1 MNKLFCFGVGFT
13 GLQTC
18 EYFNDQK
25 WITSGTTRD
34 RNKKVNPNIELIEY
48 NPNKGKVYLS
58 ESLASSKILLISIAP
73 DKNGDVVLKSNYED
87 IANALKTSVKRVI
100 YLSTTAVYGD
110 ANGSTVD
117 EKYKINPQSD
127 RAKSRILAEG
137 QWTDL
142 CDKFGV
148 TLNILR
154 LSGIYGT
161 GRNQIRNLN
170 KKIGQNKFYKQLLKL
185 DPLSKNKINP
195 TDTQRSIRAFEV
207 KKFTKKSLHDWFK
220 NTKSNYIEE
229 DFFKVYIDYPRDE
242 LIERIHQRTGKMIKM
257 GAVNEVKRF
266 LKLKIKKQMTAF
278 KAIGVNEIQE
288 YLSKE
293 KKIDEIKEKISIKTR
308 QYAKRQSTWARGH
321 MSDWVKLKPSE
332 INKFLKKI

>member
-127 RAKSRILAEG
+127 RAKSRILAES

-154 LSGIYGT
+154 LSGIYGI
-161 GRNQIRNLN
+161 GRNQIRNL
-170 KKIGQNKFYKQLLKL
+170 
-185 DPLSKNKINP
+185 ING
-195 TDTQRSIRAFEV
+195 TAKRIIKEGHVF
-207 KKFTKKSLHDWFK
+207 
-220 NTKSNYIEE
+220 N
-229 DFFKVYIDYPRDE
+229 
-242 LIERIHQRTGKMIKM
+242 RIHVVDIARIIYMLSVSDIKSDIFNISDDM
-257 GAVNEVKRF
+257 PAPPQDVVEFAARLLNTDPPEPVIF
-266 LKLKIKKQMTAF
+266 SE
-278 KAIGVNEIQE
+278 AI
-288 YLSKE
+288 LSEMARSFYSETKYIINQ
-293 KKIDEIKEKISIKTR
+293 KIKEKLGLELK
-308 QYAKRQSTWARGH
+308 YPNY
-321 MSDWVKLKPSE
+321 KLG
-332 INKFLKKI
+332 LKDILKEELNR

>member
-73 DKNGDVVLKSNYED
+73 DKKGDVVLKSNYED

-127 RAKSRILAEG
+127 RAKSRILAES

-161 GRNQIRNLN
+161 GRNQIRNL
-170 KKIGQNKFYKQLLKL
+170 
-185 DPLSKNKINP
+185 ING
-195 TDTQRSIRAFEV
+195 TAKRIIKEGHVF
-207 KKFTKKSLHDWFK
+207 
-220 NTKSNYIEE
+220 N
-229 DFFKVYIDYPRDE
+229 
-242 LIERIHQRTGKMIKM
+242 RIHVADIARIIYMLSVSDIKSDIFNISDDM
-257 GAVNEVKRF
+257 PAPPQDVVEFAARLLNTDPPEPVIF
-266 LKLKIKKQMTAF
+266 SE
-278 KAIGVNEIQE
+278 AI
-288 YLSKE
+288 LSEMARSFYSETKYIINQ
-293 KKIDEIKEKISIKTR
+293 KIKEKLGLELK
-308 QYAKRQSTWARGH
+308 YPNY
-321 MSDWVKLKPSE
+321 KLG
-332 INKFLKKI
+332 LKDILKEELNR

>member
-73 DKNGDVVLKSNYED
+73 DKNGDIVLKSNYED

-127 RAKSRILAEG
+127 RAKSRILAES

-161 GRNQIRNLN
+161 GRNQIRNL
-170 KKIGQNKFYKQLLKL
+170 
-185 DPLSKNKINP
+185 ING
-195 TDTQRSIRAFEV
+195 TAKRIIKEGHVF
-207 KKFTKKSLHDWFK
+207 
-220 NTKSNYIEE
+220 N
-229 DFFKVYIDYPRDE
+229 
-242 LIERIHQRTGKMIKM
+242 RIHVADIARIIYMLSVSDIKSDIFNISDDM
-257 GAVNEVKRF
+257 PAPPQDVVEFAARLLNTDPPEPVIF
-266 LKLKIKKQMTAF
+266 SE
-278 KAIGVNEIQE
+278 AI
-288 YLSKE
+288 LSEMARSFYSETKYIINQ
-293 KKIDEIKEKISIKTR
+293 KIKEKLGLELK
-308 QYAKRQSTWARGH
+308 YPNY
-321 MSDWVKLKPSE
+321 KLG
-332 INKFLKKI
+332 LKDILKEELNR

>member
-18 EYFNDQK
+18 EYFNDQNL
-25 WITSGTTRD
+25 ITSGTTRD
-34 RNKKVNPNIELIEY
+34 TNKKLNPNIELIEY

-117 EKYKINPQSD
+117 EKFKINPQSD
-127 RAKSRILAEG
+127 RAKSRILAES

-161 GRNQIRNLN
+161 GRNQIRNL
-170 KKIGQNKFYKQLLKL
+170 
-185 DPLSKNKINP
+185 ING
-195 TDTQRSIRAFEV
+195 TAKRIIKEGHVF
-207 KKFTKKSLHDWFK
+207 
-220 NTKSNYIEE
+220 N
-229 DFFKVYIDYPRDE
+229 
-242 LIERIHQRTGKMIKM
+242 RIHVVDIARIIYMLSVSDIKSDIFNISDDM
-257 GAVNEVKRF
+257 PAPPQDVVEFAARLLNTDPPEPVIF
-266 LKLKIKKQMTAF
+266 SE
-278 KAIGVNEIQE
+278 AI
-288 YLSKE
+288 LSEMARSFYSETKYIINQ
-293 KKIDEIKEKISIKTR
+293 KIKEKLGLELK
-308 QYAKRQSTWARGH
+308 YPNY
-321 MSDWVKLKPSE
+321 KLG
-332 INKFLKKI
+332 LKDILKEELNR

>member
-18 EYFNDQK
+18 EYFNDQN

-48 NPNKGKVYLS
+48 NPNKGKIYLS

-73 DKNGDVVLKSNYED
+73 DKNGDIVLKSNYED

-127 RAKSRILAEG
+127 RAKSRILAES

-161 GRNQIRNLN
+161 GRNQIRNL
-170 KKIGQNKFYKQLLKL
+170 
-185 DPLSKNKINP
+185 ING
-195 TDTQRSIRAFEV
+195 TAKRIIKEGHVF
-207 KKFTKKSLHDWFK
+207 
-220 NTKSNYIEE
+220 N
-229 DFFKVYIDYPRDE
+229 
-242 LIERIHQRTGKMIKM
+242 RIHVVDIARIIYMLSVSDIKSDIFNISDDM
-257 GAVNEVKRF
+257 PAPPQDVVEFAARLLNTDPPEPVMF
-266 LKLKIKKQMTAF
+266 SE
-278 KAIGVNEIQE
+278 AI
-288 YLSKE
+288 LSEMARSFYSETKYIINQ
-293 KKIDEIKEKISIKTR
+293 KIKEKLGLELK
-308 QYAKRQSTWARGH
+308 YPNY
-321 MSDWVKLKPSE
+321 KLGLRD
-332 INKFLKKI
+332 ILKEELNR

>member
-87 IANALKTSVKRVI
+87 IAHALKTSVKRVI

-127 RAKSRILAEG
+127 RAKSRILAES

-161 GRNQIRNLN
+161 GRNQIRNL
-170 KKIGQNKFYKQLLKL
+170 
-185 DPLSKNKINP
+185 ING
-195 TDTQRSIRAFEV
+195 TAKRIIKEGHVF
-207 KKFTKKSLHDWFK
+207 
-220 NTKSNYIEE
+220 N
-229 DFFKVYIDYPRDE
+229 
-242 LIERIHQRTGKMIKM
+242 RIHVADIARIIYMLSVSDIKSDIFNISDDM
-257 GAVNEVKRF
+257 PAPPQDVVEFAARLLNTDPPEPVIF
-266 LKLKIKKQMTAF
+266 SE
-278 KAIGVNEIQE
+278 AI
-288 YLSKE
+288 LSEMARSFYSETKYIINQ
-293 KKIDEIKEKISIKTR
+293 KIKEKLGLELK
-308 QYAKRQSTWARGH
+308 YPNY
-321 MSDWVKLKPSE
+321 KLG
-332 INKFLKKI
+332 LKDILKEELNR

>member
-18 EYFNDQK
+18 EYFYDQN

-87 IANALKTSVKRVI
+87 IANVLKTSVKRVI

-127 RAKSRILAEG
+127 RAKSRILAES

-161 GRNQIRNLN
+161 GRNQIRNL
-170 KKIGQNKFYKQLLKL
+170 
-185 DPLSKNKINP
+185 ING
-195 TDTQRSIRAFEV
+195 TAKRIIKEGHVF
-207 KKFTKKSLHDWFK
+207 
-220 NTKSNYIEE
+220 N
-229 DFFKVYIDYPRDE
+229 
-242 LIERIHQRTGKMIKM
+242 RIHVADIARIIYMLSVSDIKSDIFNISDDM
-257 GAVNEVKRF
+257 PAPPQDVVEFAARLLNIDPPEPVIF
-266 LKLKIKKQMTAF
+266 SE
-278 KAIGVNEIQE
+278 AI
-288 YLSKE
+288 LSEMARSCYSETKYIINQ
-293 KKIDEIKEKISIKTR
+293 KIKEKLGLELK
-308 QYAKRQSTWARGH
+308 YPNY
-321 MSDWVKLKPSE
+321 KLG
-332 INKFLKKI
+332 LKDILKEELNR

>member
-161 GRNQIRNLN
+161 GRNQIRNL
-170 KKIGQNKFYKQLLKL
+170 
-185 DPLSKNKINP
+185 ING
-195 TDTQRSIRAFEV
+195 TAKRIIKEGHVF
-207 KKFTKKSLHDWFK
+207 
-220 NTKSNYIEE
+220 N
-229 DFFKVYIDYPRDE
+229 
-242 LIERIHQRTGKMIKM
+242 RIHVADIARIIYMLSVSDIKSDIFNISDDM
-257 GAVNEVKRF
+257 PAPPQDVVEFAARLLNTDPPEPVIF
-266 LKLKIKKQMTAF
+266 SE
-278 KAIGVNEIQE
+278 AI
-288 YLSKE
+288 LSEMARSFYSETKYIINQ
-293 KKIDEIKEKISIKTR
+293 KIKEKLGLELK
-308 QYAKRQSTWARGH
+308 YPNY
-321 MSDWVKLKPSE
+321 KLG
-332 INKFLKKI
+332 LKDILKEELNR

>member
-1 MNKLFCFGVGFT
+1 MLNKLFCFGVGFT

-127 RAKSRILAEG
+127 RAKSRILAES

-161 GRNQIRNLN
+161 GRNQIRNL
-170 KKIGQNKFYKQLLKL
+170 
-185 DPLSKNKINP
+185 ING
-195 TDTQRSIRAFEV
+195 TAKRIIKEGHVF
-207 KKFTKKSLHDWFK
+207 
-220 NTKSNYIEE
+220 N
-229 DFFKVYIDYPRDE
+229 
-242 LIERIHQRTGKMIKM
+242 RIHVADIARIIYMLSVSDIKSDIFNISDDM
-257 GAVNEVKRF
+257 PAPPQDVVEFAARLLNIDPPEPVIF
-266 LKLKIKKQMTAF
+266 SE
-278 KAIGVNEIQE
+278 AI
-288 YLSKE
+288 LSEMARSFYSETKYIINQ
-293 KKIDEIKEKISIKTR
+293 KIKEKLGLELK
-308 QYAKRQSTWARGH
+308 YPNY
-321 MSDWVKLKPSE
+321 KLG
-332 INKFLKKI
+332 LKDILKEELNR

>member
-87 IANALKTSVKRVI
+87 IANVLKTSVKRVI

-127 RAKSRILAEG
+127 RAKSRILAES

-161 GRNQIRNLN
+161 GRNQIRNL
-170 KKIGQNKFYKQLLKL
+170 
-185 DPLSKNKINP
+185 ING
-195 TDTQRSIRAFEV
+195 TAKRIIKEGHVF
-207 KKFTKKSLHDWFK
+207 
-220 NTKSNYIEE
+220 N
-229 DFFKVYIDYPRDE
+229 
-242 LIERIHQRTGKMIKM
+242 RIHVADIARIIYMLSVSDIKSDIFNISDDM
-257 GAVNEVKRF
+257 PAPPQDVVEFAARLLNTDPPEPVIF
-266 LKLKIKKQMTAF
+266 SE
-278 KAIGVNEIQE
+278 AI
-288 YLSKE
+288 LSEMARSFYSETKYIINQ
-293 KKIDEIKEKISIKTR
+293 KIKEKLGLELK
-308 QYAKRQSTWARGH
+308 YPNY
-321 MSDWVKLKPSE
+321 KLG
-332 INKFLKKI
+332 LKDILKEELNR

>member
-18 EYFNDQK
+18 EYFNDQN

-127 RAKSRILAEG
+127 RAKSRILAES

-161 GRNQIRNLN
+161 GRNQIRNL
-170 KKIGQNKFYKQLLKL
+170 
-185 DPLSKNKINP
+185 ING
-195 TDTQRSIRAFEV
+195 TAKRIIKEGHVF
-207 KKFTKKSLHDWFK
+207 
-220 NTKSNYIEE
+220 N
-229 DFFKVYIDYPRDE
+229 
-242 LIERIHQRTGKMIKM
+242 RIHVADIARIIYMLSVSDIKSDIFNISDDM
-257 GAVNEVKRF
+257 PAPPQDVVEFAARLLNTDPPEPVIF
-266 LKLKIKKQMTAF
+266 SE
-278 KAIGVNEIQE
+278 AI
-288 YLSKE
+288 LSEMARSFYSETKYIINQ
-293 KKIDEIKEKISIKTR
+293 KIKEKLGLELK
-308 QYAKRQSTWARGH
+308 YPNY
-321 MSDWVKLKPSE
+321 KLG
-332 INKFLKKI
+332 LKDILKEELNR

>member
-34 RNKKVNPNIELIEY
+34 RNKKANPNIELIEY
-48 NPNKGKVYLS
+48 NPNKGRVYLS

-127 RAKSRILAEG
+127 RAKSRILAES

-154 LSGIYGT
+154 LSGIYGI
-161 GRNQIRNLN
+161 GRNQIRNL
-170 KKIGQNKFYKQLLKL
+170 
-185 DPLSKNKINP
+185 ING
-195 TDTQRSIRAFEV
+195 TAKRIIKEGHVF
-207 KKFTKKSLHDWFK
+207 
-220 NTKSNYIEE
+220 N
-229 DFFKVYIDYPRDE
+229 
-242 LIERIHQRTGKMIKM
+242 RIHVADIARIIYMLSVSDIKSDIFNISDDM
-257 GAVNEVKRF
+257 PAPPQDVVEFAARLLNIDPPEPVIF
-266 LKLKIKKQMTAF
+266 SE
-278 KAIGVNEIQE
+278 AI
-288 YLSKE
+288 LSEMARSFYSETKYIINQ
-293 KKIDEIKEKISIKTR
+293 KIKEKLGLELK
-308 QYAKRQSTWARGH
+308 YPNY
-321 MSDWVKLKPSE
+321 KLGLRD
-332 INKFLKKI
+332 ILKEELNR

>member
-127 RAKSRILAEG
+127 RAKSRILAER
-137 QWTDL
+137 QWNDL

-154 LSGIYGT
+154 LSGIYGI
-161 GRNQIRNLN
+161 GRNQIRNL
-170 KKIGQNKFYKQLLKL
+170 
-185 DPLSKNKINP
+185 ING
-195 TDTQRSIRAFEV
+195 TAKRIIKEGHVF
-207 KKFTKKSLHDWFK
+207 
-220 NTKSNYIEE
+220 N
-229 DFFKVYIDYPRDE
+229 
-242 LIERIHQRTGKMIKM
+242 RIHVADIARIIYMLSVSDIKSDIFNISDDM
-257 GAVNEVKRF
+257 PAPPQDVVEFAARLLNTDPPEPVIF
-266 LKLKIKKQMTAF
+266 SE
-278 KAIGVNEIQE
+278 AI
-288 YLSKE
+288 LSEMARSFYSETKYIINQ
-293 KKIDEIKEKISIKTR
+293 KIKEKLGLELK
-308 QYAKRQSTWARGH
+308 YPNY
-321 MSDWVKLKPSE
+321 KLG
-332 INKFLKKI
+332 LKDILKEELNR

>member
-1 MNKLFCFGVGFT
+1 MLNKLFCFGVGFT

-127 RAKSRILAEG
+127 RAKSRILAES

-161 GRNQIRNLN
+161 GRNQIRNL
-170 KKIGQNKFYKQLLKL
+170 
-185 DPLSKNKINP
+185 ING
-195 TDTQRSIRAFEV
+195 TAKRIIKEGHVF
-207 KKFTKKSLHDWFK
+207 
-220 NTKSNYIEE
+220 N
-229 DFFKVYIDYPRDE
+229 
-242 LIERIHQRTGKMIKM
+242 RIHVADIARIIYMLSVSDIKSDIFNISDDM
-257 GAVNEVKRF
+257 PAPPQDVVEFAARLLNTDPPEPVIF
-266 LKLKIKKQMTAF
+266 SE
-278 KAIGVNEIQE
+278 AI
-288 YLSKE
+288 LSEMARSFYSETKYIINQ
-293 KKIDEIKEKISIKTR
+293 KIKEKLGLELK
-308 QYAKRQSTWARGH
+308 YPNY
-321 MSDWVKLKPSE
+321 KLG
-332 INKFLKKI
+332 LKDILKEELNR

>member
-117 EKYKINPQSD
+117 EKYKINPQSA
-127 RAKSRILAEG
+127 RAKSRILAES

-161 GRNQIRNLN
+161 GRNQIRNL
-170 KKIGQNKFYKQLLKL
+170 
-185 DPLSKNKINP
+185 ING
-195 TDTQRSIRAFEV
+195 TAKRIIKEGHVF
-207 KKFTKKSLHDWFK
+207 
-220 NTKSNYIEE
+220 I
-229 DFFKVYIDYPRDE
+229 
-242 LIERIHQRTGKMIKM
+242 RIHVADMSRIIYMLSVSDIKSDIFNISDDM
-257 GAVNEVKRF
+257 PAPPQDVVEFAARLLNTDPPEPVIF
-266 LKLKIKKQMTAF
+266 SE
-278 KAIGVNEIQE
+278 AI
-288 YLSKE
+288 LSEMARSFYSETKYIINQ
-293 KKIDEIKEKISIKTR
+293 KIKEKLGLELK
-308 QYAKRQSTWARGH
+308 YPNY
-321 MSDWVKLKPSE
+321 KLG
-332 INKFLKKI
+332 LKDILKEELNR

>member
-58 ESLASSKILLISIAP
+58 ESLAGSKILLISIAP

-127 RAKSRILAEG
+127 RAKSRILAER

-154 LSGIYGT
+154 LSGIYGI
-161 GRNQIRNLN
+161 GRNQIRNL
-170 KKIGQNKFYKQLLKL
+170 
-185 DPLSKNKINP
+185 ING
-195 TDTQRSIRAFEV
+195 TAKRIIKEGHVF
-207 KKFTKKSLHDWFK
+207 
-220 NTKSNYIEE
+220 N
-229 DFFKVYIDYPRDE
+229 
-242 LIERIHQRTGKMIKM
+242 RIHVADIARIIYMLSVSDIKSDIFNISDDM
-257 GAVNEVKRF
+257 PAPPQDVVEFAARLLNTDPPEPVIF
-266 LKLKIKKQMTAF
+266 SE
-278 KAIGVNEIQE
+278 AI
-288 YLSKE
+288 LSEMARSFYSETKYIINQ
-293 KKIDEIKEKISIKTR
+293 KIKEKLGLELK
-308 QYAKRQSTWARGH
+308 YPNY
-321 MSDWVKLKPSE
+321 KLG
-332 INKFLKKI
+332 LKDILKEELNR

>member
-1 MNKLFCFGVGFT
+1 MLYLIANKKIIEVKKRKKTPILVGGT
-13 GLQTC
+13 GL
-18 EYFNDQK
+18 YFKALTDGLVRIPN
-25 WITSGTTRD
+25 IPVRF
-34 RNKKVNPNIELIEY
+34 RNK
-48 NPNKGKVYLS
+48 
-58 ESLASSKILLISIAP
+58 
-73 DKNGDVVLKSNYED
+73 
-87 IANALKTSVKRVI
+87 
-100 YLSTTAVYGD
+100 
-110 ANGSTVD
+110 
-117 EKYKINPQSD
+117 
-127 RAKSRILAEG
+127 
-137 QWTDL
+137 
-142 CDKFGV
+142 
-148 TLNILR
+148 
-154 LSGIYGT
+154 
-161 GRNQIRNLN
+161 IRNLN

-220 NTKSNYIEE
+220 NTKSNYLEE
-229 DFFKVYIDYPRDE
+229 DFFKIYIDYPRDK
-242 LIERIHQRTGKMIKM
+242 LVKRIYQRTGKMIKM

-266 LKLKIKKQMTAF
+266 LKLKIKKQMTAC

>member
-18 EYFNDQK
+18 EYFNDQN

-117 EKYKINPQSD
+117 EEYKINPQSD
-127 RAKSRILAEG
+127 RAKSRILAER

-154 LSGIYGT
+154 LSGIYGL
-161 GRNQIRNLN
+161 GRNQIRNLIN
-170 KKIGQNKFYKQLLKL
+170 GTAKRIIKEGHVFNRIHVADIARIIYMLSVSDIKSDIFNISDDMPAPPQDVVEFAARLLKT
-185 DPLSKNKINP
+185 DPPEPVIYSEAILSEMA
-195 TDTQRSIRAFEV
+195 RSFYSETKYIRNQ
-207 KKFTKKSLHDWFK
+207 K
-220 NTKSNYIEE
+220 
-229 DFFKVYIDYPRDE
+229 
-242 LIERIHQRTGKMIKM
+242 
-257 GAVNEVKRF
+257 
-266 LKLKIKKQMTAF
+266 
-278 KAIGVNEIQE
+278 
-288 YLSKE
+288 
-293 KKIDEIKEKISIKTR
+293 IKEKLGLQLK
-308 QYAKRQSTWARGH
+308 YPNY
-321 MSDWVKLKPSE
+321 KLG
-332 INKFLKKI
+332 LKDILKEELNR

>member
-73 DKNGDVVLKSNYED
+73 DKIGDVVLKSNYED
-87 IANALKTSVKRVI
+87 IAIALKTSVKRVV

-127 RAKSRILAEG
+127 RAKSRILAES

-161 GRNQIRNLN
+161 GRNQIRNL
-170 KKIGQNKFYKQLLKL
+170 
-185 DPLSKNKINP
+185 ING
-195 TDTQRSIRAFEV
+195 TAKRIIKEGHVF
-207 KKFTKKSLHDWFK
+207 
-220 NTKSNYIEE
+220 N
-229 DFFKVYIDYPRDE
+229 
-242 LIERIHQRTGKMIKM
+242 RIHVVDIARIIYMLSVSDIKSDIFNISDDM
-257 GAVNEVKRF
+257 PAPPQDVVEFAARLLNTDPPEPVIF
-266 LKLKIKKQMTAF
+266 SE
-278 KAIGVNEIQE
+278 AI
-288 YLSKE
+288 LSEMARSFYSETKYIINQ
-293 KKIDEIKEKISIKTR
+293 KIKEKLGLELK
-308 QYAKRQSTWARGH
+308 YPNY
-321 MSDWVKLKPSE
+321 KLGLRD
-332 INKFLKKI
+332 ILKEELNR

>member
-127 RAKSRILAEG
+127 RAKSRILAER

-161 GRNQIRNLN
+161 GRNQIRNL
-170 KKIGQNKFYKQLLKL
+170 
-185 DPLSKNKINP
+185 ING
-195 TDTQRSIRAFEV
+195 TAKRIIKEGHVF
-207 KKFTKKSLHDWFK
+207 
-220 NTKSNYIEE
+220 N
-229 DFFKVYIDYPRDE
+229 
-242 LIERIHQRTGKMIKM
+242 RIHVADIARIIYMLSVSDIKSDIFNISDDM
-257 GAVNEVKRF
+257 PAPPQDVVEFAARLLNTDPPEPVIF
-266 LKLKIKKQMTAF
+266 SE
-278 KAIGVNEIQE
+278 AI
-288 YLSKE
+288 LSEMARSFYSETKYIINQ
-293 KKIDEIKEKISIKTR
+293 KIKEKLGLELK
-308 QYAKRQSTWARGH
+308 YPNY
-321 MSDWVKLKPSE
+321 KLG
-332 INKFLKKI
+332 LKDILKEELNR

>member
-13 GLQTC
+13 GLQTS

-127 RAKSRILAEG
+127 RAKSRILAER
-137 QWTDL
+137 QWNDL

-154 LSGIYGT
+154 LSGIYGI
-161 GRNQIRNLN
+161 GRNQIRNL
-170 KKIGQNKFYKQLLKL
+170 
-185 DPLSKNKINP
+185 ING
-195 TDTQRSIRAFEV
+195 TAKRIIKEGHVF
-207 KKFTKKSLHDWFK
+207 
-220 NTKSNYIEE
+220 N
-229 DFFKVYIDYPRDE
+229 
-242 LIERIHQRTGKMIKM
+242 RIHVADIARIIYMLSVSDIKSDIFNISDDM
-257 GAVNEVKRF
+257 PAPPQDVVEFAARLLNTDPPEPVIF
-266 LKLKIKKQMTAF
+266 SE
-278 KAIGVNEIQE
+278 AI
-288 YLSKE
+288 LSEMARSFYSETKYIINQ
-293 KKIDEIKEKISIKTR
+293 KIKEKLGLELK
-308 QYAKRQSTWARGH
+308 YPNY
-321 MSDWVKLKPSE
+321 KLG
-332 INKFLKKI
+332 LKDILKEELNR

>member
-1 MNKLFCFGVGFT
+1 M
-13 GLQTC
+13 QTC

-48 NPNKGKVYLS
+48 DPNKGKVYLS

-117 EKYKINPQSD
+117 EKYKINPQSG
-127 RAKSRILAEG
+127 RAKSRILAES

-161 GRNQIRNLN
+161 GRNQIRNL
-170 KKIGQNKFYKQLLKL
+170 
-185 DPLSKNKINP
+185 ING
-195 TDTQRSIRAFEV
+195 TAKRIIKEGHVF
-207 KKFTKKSLHDWFK
+207 
-220 NTKSNYIEE
+220 N
-229 DFFKVYIDYPRDE
+229 
-242 LIERIHQRTGKMIKM
+242 RIHVADIARIIYMLSVSDIKSDIFNISDDM
-257 GAVNEVKRF
+257 PAPPQDVVEFAARLLNIDPPEPVIF
-266 LKLKIKKQMTAF
+266 SE
-278 KAIGVNEIQE
+278 AI
-288 YLSKE
+288 LSEMARSFYSETKYIINQ
-293 KKIDEIKEKISIKTR
+293 KIKEKLGLELK
-308 QYAKRQSTWARGH
+308 YPNY
-321 MSDWVKLKPSE
+321 KLG
-332 INKFLKKI
+332 LKDILKEELNR

>member
-25 WITSGTTRD
+25 WITLGSTRD

-127 RAKSRILAEG
+127 RAKSRILAES

-161 GRNQIRNLN
+161 GRNQIRNL
-170 KKIGQNKFYKQLLKL
+170 
-185 DPLSKNKINP
+185 ING
-195 TDTQRSIRAFEV
+195 TAKRIIKEGHVF
-207 KKFTKKSLHDWFK
+207 
-220 NTKSNYIEE
+220 N
-229 DFFKVYIDYPRDE
+229 
-242 LIERIHQRTGKMIKM
+242 RIHVADIARIIYMLSVSDIKSDIFNISDDM
-257 GAVNEVKRF
+257 PAPPQDVVEFAARLLNTDPPEPVIF
-266 LKLKIKKQMTAF
+266 SE
-278 KAIGVNEIQE
+278 AI
-288 YLSKE
+288 LSEMARSFYSETKYIINQ
-293 KKIDEIKEKISIKTR
+293 KIKEKLGLELK
-308 QYAKRQSTWARGH
+308 YPNY
-321 MSDWVKLKPSE
+321 KLG
-332 INKFLKKI
+332 LKDILKEELNR

>member
-127 RAKSRILAEG
+127 RAKSRILAES

-161 GRNQIRNLN
+161 GRNQIRNL
-170 KKIGQNKFYKQLLKL
+170 
-185 DPLSKNKINP
+185 ING
-195 TDTQRSIRAFEV
+195 TAKRIIKEGHVF
-207 KKFTKKSLHDWFK
+207 
-220 NTKSNYIEE
+220 N
-229 DFFKVYIDYPRDE
+229 
-242 LIERIHQRTGKMIKM
+242 RIHVADIARIIYMLSVSDIKSDIFNISDDM
-257 GAVNEVKRF
+257 PAPPQDVVEFAARLLNIDPPEPVIF
-266 LKLKIKKQMTAF
+266 SE
-278 KAIGVNEIQE
+278 AI
-288 YLSKE
+288 LSEMARSFYSETKYIINQ
-293 KKIDEIKEKISIKTR
+293 KIKEKLGLELK
-308 QYAKRQSTWARGH
+308 YPNY
-321 MSDWVKLKPSE
+321 KLG
-332 INKFLKKI
+332 LKDILKEELNR

>member
-127 RAKSRILAEG
+127 RAKSRILAES

-161 GRNQIRNLN
+161 GRNQIRNL
-170 KKIGQNKFYKQLLKL
+170 
-185 DPLSKNKINP
+185 ING
-195 TDTQRSIRAFEV
+195 TAKRIIKEGHVF
-207 KKFTKKSLHDWFK
+207 
-220 NTKSNYIEE
+220 N
-229 DFFKVYIDYPRDE
+229 
-242 LIERIHQRTGKMIKM
+242 RIHVADIARIIYMLSVSDIKSDIFNISDDM
-257 GAVNEVKRF
+257 PAPPQDVVEFAARLLNTDPPEPIIF
-266 LKLKIKKQMTAF
+266 SE
-278 KAIGVNEIQE
+278 AI
-288 YLSKE
+288 LSEMARSFYSETKYIINQ
-293 KKIDEIKEKISIKTR
+293 KIKEKLGLELK
-308 QYAKRQSTWARGH
+308 YPNY
-321 MSDWVKLKPSE
+321 KLG
-332 INKFLKKI
+332 LKDILKEELNR

>member
-127 RAKSRILAEG
+127 RAKSRILAES

-161 GRNQIRNLN
+161 GRNQIRNL
-170 KKIGQNKFYKQLLKL
+170 
-185 DPLSKNKINP
+185 ING
-195 TDTQRSIRAFEV
+195 TAKRIIKEGHVF
-207 KKFTKKSLHDWFK
+207 
-220 NTKSNYIEE
+220 N
-229 DFFKVYIDYPRDE
+229 
-242 LIERIHQRTGKMIKM
+242 RIHVADIARIIYMLSVSDIKSDIFNISDDM
-257 GAVNEVKRF
+257 PAPPQDVVEFAARLLNTDPPEPVIF
-266 LKLKIKKQMTAF
+266 SE
-278 KAIGVNEIQE
+278 AI
-288 YLSKE
+288 LSEMARSFYSETKYIINQ
-293 KKIDEIKEKISIKTR
+293 KIKEKLGLELK
-308 QYAKRQSTWARGH
+308 YPNY
-321 MSDWVKLKPSE
+321 KLG
-332 INKFLKKI
+332 LKDILKEELKGD

>member
-18 EYFNDQK
+18 EYFNDQN

-34 RNKKVNPNIELIEY
+34 TNKKVNPNIELIEY

-127 RAKSRILAEG
+127 RAKSRILAES

-161 GRNQIRNLN
+161 GRNQIRNL
-170 KKIGQNKFYKQLLKL
+170 
-185 DPLSKNKINP
+185 ING
-195 TDTQRSIRAFEV
+195 TAKRIIKEGHVF
-207 KKFTKKSLHDWFK
+207 
-220 NTKSNYIEE
+220 N
-229 DFFKVYIDYPRDE
+229 
-242 LIERIHQRTGKMIKM
+242 RIHVADIARIIYMLSVSDIKSDIFNISDDM
-257 GAVNEVKRF
+257 PAPPQDVVEFAARLLNTDPPEPVIF
-266 LKLKIKKQMTAF
+266 SE
-278 KAIGVNEIQE
+278 AI
-288 YLSKE
+288 LSEMARSFYSETKYIINQ
-293 KKIDEIKEKISIKTR
+293 KIKEKLGLELK
-308 QYAKRQSTWARGH
+308 YPNY
-321 MSDWVKLKPSE
+321 KLG
-332 INKFLKKI
+332 LKDILKEELHR

>member
-127 RAKSRILAEG
+127 RAKSRILAES

-161 GRNQIRNLN
+161 GRNQIRNL
-170 KKIGQNKFYKQLLKL
+170 
-185 DPLSKNKINP
+185 ING
-195 TDTQRSIRAFEV
+195 TAKRIIKEGHVF
-207 KKFTKKSLHDWFK
+207 
-220 NTKSNYIEE
+220 N
-229 DFFKVYIDYPRDE
+229 
-242 LIERIHQRTGKMIKM
+242 RIHVADIARIIYMLSVSDIKSDIFNISDDM
-257 GAVNEVKRF
+257 PAPPQDVVEFAARLLNTDPPEPV
-266 LKLKIKKQMTAF
+266 IYSE
-278 KAIGVNEIQE
+278 AI
-288 YLSKE
+288 LSEMARSFYSETKYIINQ
-293 KKIDEIKEKISIKTR
+293 KIKEKLGLELK
-308 QYAKRQSTWARGH
+308 YPNY
-321 MSDWVKLKPSE
+321 KLG
-332 INKFLKKI
+332 LKDILKEELNR

>member
-73 DKNGDVVLKSNYED
+73 DKNGDIVLKSNYED

-127 RAKSRILAEG
+127 RAKSRILAES

-161 GRNQIRNLN
+161 GRNQIRNL
-170 KKIGQNKFYKQLLKL
+170 
-185 DPLSKNKINP
+185 ING
-195 TDTQRSIRAFEV
+195 TAKRIIKEGHVF
-207 KKFTKKSLHDWFK
+207 
-220 NTKSNYIEE
+220 N
-229 DFFKVYIDYPRDE
+229 
-242 LIERIHQRTGKMIKM
+242 RIHVADIARIIYMLSVSDIKSDIFNISDDM
-257 GAVNEVKRF
+257 PAPPQDVVEFAARLLNTDPPEPVIF
-266 LKLKIKKQMTAF
+266 SE
-278 KAIGVNEIQE
+278 AI
-288 YLSKE
+288 LSEMARSFYSETKYIMNQ
-293 KKIDEIKEKISIKTR
+293 KIKEKLGLELK
-308 QYAKRQSTWARGH
+308 YPNY
-321 MSDWVKLKPSE
+321 KLG
-332 INKFLKKI
+332 LKDILKEELNR

>member
-127 RAKSRILAEG
+127 RAKSRILAESR
-137 QWTDL
+137 WTDL

-161 GRNQIRNLN
+161 GRNQIRNL
-170 KKIGQNKFYKQLLKL
+170 
-185 DPLSKNKINP
+185 ING
-195 TDTQRSIRAFEV
+195 TAKRIIKEGHVF
-207 KKFTKKSLHDWFK
+207 
-220 NTKSNYIEE
+220 N
-229 DFFKVYIDYPRDE
+229 
-242 LIERIHQRTGKMIKM
+242 RIHVADIARIIYMLSVSDIKSDIFNISDDM
-257 GAVNEVKRF
+257 PAPPQDVVEFAARLLNTDPPEPVIF
-266 LKLKIKKQMTAF
+266 SE
-278 KAIGVNEIQE
+278 AI
-288 YLSKE
+288 LSEMARSFYSETKYIINQ
-293 KKIDEIKEKISIKTR
+293 KIKEKLGLELK
-308 QYAKRQSTWARGH
+308 YPNY
-321 MSDWVKLKPSE
+321 KLG
-332 INKFLKKI
+332 LKDILKEELNR

>member
-127 RAKSRILAEG
+127 RAKSRILAES

-161 GRNQIRNLN
+161 GRNQIRNLINGTAKRIIKEGHVFNRIHVADIARIIYMLSVSDIKSDIFNISDDMPAPPQDVVEFAARLLNTDPPEPVIFSEAILSEMARSFYSETKYIIN
-170 KKIGQNKFYKQLLKL
+170 KKI
-185 DPLSKNKINP
+185 
-195 TDTQRSIRAFEV
+195 
-207 KKFTKKSLHDWFK
+207 
-220 NTKSNYIEE
+220 
-229 DFFKVYIDYPRDE
+229 
-242 LIERIHQRTGKMIKM
+242 
-257 GAVNEVKRF
+257 
-266 LKLKIKKQMTAF
+266 
-278 KAIGVNEIQE
+278 
-288 YLSKE
+288 KE
-293 KKIDEIKEKISIKTR
+293 KLGLELKYPNYKLGLKDILKEELNR
-308 QYAKRQSTWARGH
+308 
-321 MSDWVKLKPSE
+321 
-332 INKFLKKI
+332 

>member
-48 NPNKGKVYLS
+48 NPNKGKIYLS
-58 ESLASSKILLISIAP
+58 ESLANSKILLISIAP
-73 DKNGDVVLKSNYED
+73 DKKGDVVLKSNYED
-87 IANALKTSVKRVI
+87 IANVLKTSVKRVI

-127 RAKSRILAEG
+127 RAKSRILAER

-154 LSGIYGT
+154 LSGIYGI
-161 GRNQIRNLN
+161 GRNQIRNL
-170 KKIGQNKFYKQLLKL
+170 
-185 DPLSKNKINP
+185 ING
-195 TDTQRSIRAFEV
+195 TAKRIIKEGHVF
-207 KKFTKKSLHDWFK
+207 
-220 NTKSNYIEE
+220 N
-229 DFFKVYIDYPRDE
+229 
-242 LIERIHQRTGKMIKM
+242 RIHVADIARIIYMLSVSDIKSDIFNISDDM
-257 GAVNEVKRF
+257 PAPPQDVVEFAARLLNTDPPEPVIF
-266 LKLKIKKQMTAF
+266 SE
-278 KAIGVNEIQE
+278 AI
-288 YLSKE
+288 LSEMARSFYSETKYIINQ
-293 KKIDEIKEKISIKTR
+293 KIKEKLGLELK
-308 QYAKRQSTWARGH
+308 YPNY
-321 MSDWVKLKPSE
+321 KLG
-332 INKFLKKI
+332 LKDILKEELNR

>member
-127 RAKSRILAEG
+127 RAKSRILAES

-154 LSGIYGT
+154 LSGIYGI
-161 GRNQIRNLN
+161 GRNQIRNL
-170 KKIGQNKFYKQLLKL
+170 
-185 DPLSKNKINP
+185 ING
-195 TDTQRSIRAFEV
+195 TAKRIIKEGHVF
-207 KKFTKKSLHDWFK
+207 
-220 NTKSNYIEE
+220 N
-229 DFFKVYIDYPRDE
+229 
-242 LIERIHQRTGKMIKM
+242 RIHVADIARIIYMLSVSDIKSDIFNISDDM
-257 GAVNEVKRF
+257 PAPPQDVVEFAARLLNTDPPEPVIF
-266 LKLKIKKQMTAF
+266 SE
-278 KAIGVNEIQE
+278 AI
-288 YLSKE
+288 LSEMARSFYSETKYIINQ
-293 KKIDEIKEKISIKTR
+293 KIKEKLGLELK
-308 QYAKRQSTWARGH
+308 YPNY
-321 MSDWVKLKPSE
+321 KLG
-332 INKFLKKI
+332 LKDILKEELNR

>member
-127 RAKSRILAEG
+127 RAKSRILAES

-161 GRNQIRNLN
+161 GRNQIRNL
-170 KKIGQNKFYKQLLKL
+170 
-185 DPLSKNKINP
+185 ING
-195 TDTQRSIRAFEV
+195 TAKRIIKEGHVF
-207 KKFTKKSLHDWFK
+207 
-220 NTKSNYIEE
+220 N
-229 DFFKVYIDYPRDE
+229 
-242 LIERIHQRTGKMIKM
+242 RIHVVDIARIIYMLSVSDIKSDIFNISDDM
-257 GAVNEVKRF
+257 PAPPQDVVEFAARLLNTDPPEPVIF
-266 LKLKIKKQMTAF
+266 SE
-278 KAIGVNEIQE
+278 AI
-288 YLSKE
+288 LSEMARSFYSETKYIINQ
-293 KKIDEIKEKISIKTR
+293 KIKEKLGLELK
-308 QYAKRQSTWARGH
+308 YPNY
-321 MSDWVKLKPSE
+321 KLG
-332 INKFLKKI
+332 LKDILKEELNR

>member
-127 RAKSRILAEG
+127 RAKSRILAES

-161 GRNQIRNLN
+161 GRNQIRNL
-170 KKIGQNKFYKQLLKL
+170 
-185 DPLSKNKINP
+185 ING
-195 TDTQRSIRAFEV
+195 TAKRIIKEGHVF
-207 KKFTKKSLHDWFK
+207 
-220 NTKSNYIEE
+220 N
-229 DFFKVYIDYPRDE
+229 
-242 LIERIHQRTGKMIKM
+242 RIHVADIARIIYMLSVSDIKSDIFNISDDM
-257 GAVNEVKRF
+257 PAPPQDVVEFAARLLNTDPPEPVIF
-266 LKLKIKKQMTAF
+266 SE
-278 KAIGVNEIQE
+278 AI
-288 YLSKE
+288 LSEMARSFYSETKYIINQ
-293 KKIDEIKEKISIKTR
+293 KIKEKLGLELK
-308 QYAKRQSTWARGH
+308 YPNY
-321 MSDWVKLKPSE
+321 KLG
-332 INKFLKKI
+332 LKDILKEELNR